1 MGHETTVHGCIQ
13 GSAFTREE
21 YRKLQ
26 NSNIEVISKLPINDE
41 YPFLSKSMFSIPD
54 QKTDQGTYKSQVIHF
69 GGSIKGLEFGD
80 ELIWIEKME
89 NLLKKLYW
97 FSAVAYIETEMDGE
111 YKYSW
116 LADKT
121 IPDSYFSEKPR
132 VTNLW
137 KREIKHYD
145 KIIES
150 I

>member
-1 MGHETTVHGCIQ
+1 MGHETIVHGCIQ
-13 GSAFTREE
+13 GSTFTTSE

-26 NSNIEVISKLPINDE
+26 NFNIEVIGKLPTKDE
-41 YPFLSKSMFSIPD
+41 YPFLSKSMFSIPGQIYD
-54 QKTDQGTYKSQVIHF
+54 EGTYRSQVIHF

-80 ELIWIEKME
+80 EKVWIEKME
-89 NLLKKLYW
+89 TLLKKLYW

-116 LADKT
+116 LAENV
-121 IPDSYFSEKPR
+121 IPNSYSSENPR
-132 VTNLW
+132 TTNLW
-137 KREIKHYD
+137 KREIKHNG

>member
-1 MGHETTVHGCIQ
+1 MGHQTILHGRIE
-13 GSAFTREE
+13 GSAFTVNE

-26 NSNIEVISKLPINDE
+26 NSNIQVIDELPVNDK
-41 YPFLSKSMFSIPD
+41 YPYLSKSMFSIPD
-54 QKTDQGTYKSQVIHF
+54 QTPDKGTYKSQIIHF

-116 LADKT
+116 LADKA
-121 IPDSYFSEKPR
+121 IPNSYHNGEPR
-132 VTNLW
+132 LTNLW
-137 KREIKHYD
+137 EREIKHNG
-145 KIIES
+145 KITENI
-150 I
+150 

>member
-1 MGHETTVHGCIQ
+1 MGHQTIVHGRIE
-13 GSAFTREE
+13 GSAFTINK

-26 NSNIEVISKLPINDE
+26 NSNIEVIDELPVNDK
-41 YPFLSKSMFSIPD
+41 YPYLSKSMFSIPA
-54 QKTDQGTYKSQVIHF
+54 QTPDQGTYKSQVIHF

-80 ELIWIEKME
+80 ELIWVEKME

-116 LADKT
+116 LADKV
-121 IPDSYFSEKPR
+121 IPNSYHNGKPR
-132 VTNLW
+132 LTSLW
-137 KREIKHYD
+137 EREIKHNG
-145 KIIES
+145 KIIKN